1 MSAAL
6 KTLGALVVV
15 GGAFLAG
22 WYPQHQETS
31 RLAQALAQAQDTS
44 ASQQMKLKEAG
55 VKDLGAMLY
64 LEVSRQ
70 NYAEASSIATRFFDG
85 VRDLSTQTQ
94 DTAMQARLNDILAK
108 RDMITAGLARA
119 TPSVAAD
126 LQAIMLQLYGISEK
140 Q

>member
-31 RLAQALAQAQDTS
+31 RLAQALAS